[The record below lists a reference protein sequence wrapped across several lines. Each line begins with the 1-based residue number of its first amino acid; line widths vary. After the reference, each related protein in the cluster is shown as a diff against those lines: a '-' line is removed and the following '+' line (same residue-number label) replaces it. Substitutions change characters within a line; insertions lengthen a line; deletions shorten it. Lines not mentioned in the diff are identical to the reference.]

1 MAGFGLIHAQV
12 VDNNGNRT
20 EQNRTEEKELYSIFH
35 KTRIYLYLYFFW
47 ERGGVVTILMRVCTV
62 R

>member
-12 VDNNGNRT
+12 VDNNG
-20 EQNRTEEKELYSIFH
+20 NRTEEKELYSIFH